1 MNANI
6 PRVLS
11 PPRKNG
17 KLKVSTILDHI
28 DSGQFALPK
37 FQRGYVWNRD
47 QVRRLMD
54 SLYRRHPV
62 GSLLVWVTSSDG
74 AQSRGER
81 ELSQGV
87 VQLLLDGQQRITSL
101 YGIIRGSPPAFFDGN
116 ARAFTGLNFNIKTE
130 EFRFY
135 QPTLMKDDPLWIDV
149 TALMRDGLAGLGK
162 YISWISQHP
171 DLESNQGEYI
181 GLLNSILA
189 IRDTELHVEQVTGA
203 DKSVEVVVDIFNR
216 VNSGGTKLSHGDLAL
231 AKICGSWP
239 EGREHMQSILGRW
252 AESGYHFSLDWL
264 LRNMNAIVT
273 GEARF
278 VYLHDTPTSSIMD
291 GLARAET
298 SIDYALN
305 LIAGRLGLDHDRVLF
320 GRYALPVMS
329 RYIDQRGGHLEDA
342 EERDRLL
349 CWYFQ
354 SAMWGRFSGSTEST
368 LDASFEAI
376 TDKEHGTDRL
386 FEQLRLWHGS
396 LRVEPAH
403 FRGWSLGARFYPVLY
418 ALTRVGEAK
427 DWGTGLAL
435 KSSLLGKMNAL
446 EVHHIFPKSLLYK
459 NGFKRPQVNAV
470 ANFCF
475 LTKDTNLQI
484 SDRTPSEYF
493 LEVEQKH
500 SGALASQWIPMDREL
515 WETENYLQFLEER
528 QRLLAKAANG
538 LIDELLHGASLAAPS
553 DSAEITESVATTIPG
568 GIEDAEEEAVVNAI
582 NQWLS
587 EQGLPAGIIEHEL
600 SHPES
605 GDPLAILDLAW
616 PNGIQEGFSDPVA
629 LLLYEGPETLQAAN
643 DHGFRHF
650 TTAEAFK
657 RYVES
662 EIMALPAGN
671 GESGPR

>member
-1 MNANI
+1 M
-6 PRVLS
+6 
-11 PPRKNG
+11 
-17 KLKVSTILDHI
+17 KVSTILDHI

-47 QVRRLMD
+47 QVRGLMD
-54 SLYRRHPV
+54 SLYRQHPV
-62 GSLLVWVTSSDG
+62 GSLLVWVTAADG
-74 AQSRGER
+74 AQSRGEQ

-87 VQLLLDGQQRITSL
+87 VHLLLDGQQRITSL
-101 YGIIRGSPPAFFDGN
+101 YGIIRGAPPAFFDGN
-116 ARAFTGLNFNIKTE
+116 ANAFTGLNFNIKTE

-135 QPTLMKDDPLWIDV
+135 QPMLMKDDPLWIDV
-149 TALMRDGLAGLGK
+149 TTLMRDGNAGLGD

-171 DLESNQGEYI
+171 DLAADQGEYI
-181 GLLNSILA
+181 GRLTSILG
-189 IRDTELHVEQVTGA
+189 IRDIQLHVEEVTGA

-239 EGREHMQSILGRW
+239 EGREHMQTVLKRW
-252 AESGYHFSLDWL
+252 EGGGYHFSLDWL
-264 LRNMNAIVT
+264 LRNMNAIIT

-278 VYLHDTPTSSIMD
+278 VYLHDTPTSSIKD
-291 GLARAET
+291 GLARAEK

-342 EERDRLL
+342 TERDRLL

-354 SAMWGRFSGSTEST
+354 CAMWGRFSGSTEST
-368 LDASFEAI
+368 LDADFEAI
-376 TDKEHGTDRL
+376 TDIEHGTDRL

-396 LRVEPAH
+396 LLVESAH

-435 KSSLLGKMNAL
+435 KSFLLGKMNAL

-459 NGFKRPQVNAV
+459 NGFKKPQVNAV

-484 SDRTPSEYF
+484 SDRSPSEYF
-493 LEVEQKH
+493 LDVERKH
-500 SGALASQWIPMDREL
+500 PGALASQWIPMDREL

-528 QRLLAKAANG
+528 QRLLAKAANE
-538 LIDELLHGASLAAPS
+538 LIEELLHGASLAAPS
-553 DSAEITESVATTIPG
+553 DSAEFTESVAAAIPG
-568 GIEDAEEEAVVNAI
+568 GIEDAEEEAILNAI

-605 GDPLAILDLAW
+605 GDPVAILDLAW

-629 LLLYEGPETLQAAN
+629 LLLDEGPETLQAAN

-650 TTAEAFK
+650 TTAETFK

-662 EIMALPAGN
+662 EVMALTAGN
-671 GESGPR
+671 GDSGSS